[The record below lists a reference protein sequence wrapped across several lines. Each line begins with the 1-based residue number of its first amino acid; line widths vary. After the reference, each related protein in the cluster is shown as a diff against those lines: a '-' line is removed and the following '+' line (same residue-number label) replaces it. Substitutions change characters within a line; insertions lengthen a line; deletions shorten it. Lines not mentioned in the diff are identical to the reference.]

1 MIPEKISEE
10 NNRLSRDK
18 RMYPPFIV
26 KGLASIREEIRI
38 EEATGKSIPYN
49 PTKITDFLQ
58 LIRTT
63 WVISNA
69 EYQERFW
76 VRQEPPMMG
85 DNYMETLETFL
96 SNGEAVLLA
105 NDAGRVSMT
114 AKQREMLQRL
124 YTMVDD
130 FDGDPTVPD
139 DPGYGLNDSAIIA
152 DPKWH
157 KIQAYAKLVYEE
169 ITGDDLDAWEKSRP
183 PREKRPEIKQRDAT
197 PEEIHA
203 EEKKIYPSFLIEQFK
218 RRQHIPETSLEHC
231 LINVYLEIWTI
242 SKQEYQERFW
252 VRKEFP
258 LYDEENCMK
267 TCSRYLCDVITVIHG
282 AEDNKLDVTNKQ
294 CKVLKK
300 LSKMIEDFKKDPN
313 RPNNP
318 GYGINDG
325 EIIAYKKWKE
335 IQWYAKSVYEELTGE
350 KA

>member
-85 DNYMETLETFL
+85 DNYMETLSTFFPHAR
-96 SNGEAVLLA
+96 AVL
-105 NDAGRVSMT
+105 DTSDYTIEMT
-114 AKQREMLQRL
+114 AKQREVLQKL
-124 YTMVDD
+124 YDMIKDFEADD
-130 FDGDPTVPD
+130 EVPD

-197 PEEIHA
+197 TEEVHE

-313 RPNNP
+313 RPNDP

-325 EIIAYKKWKE
+325 ELIECKQWQE
-335 IQWYAKSVYEELTGE
+335 IRDYAKLVYEVIT
-350 KA
+350 KP

>member
-1 MIPEKISEE
+1 MIPKPKKMTESQKRDTIEFYPHFISEKIIEL
-10 NNRLSRDK
+10 NT
-18 RMYPPFIV
+18 YP
-26 KGLASIREEIRI
+26 EINDQ
-38 EEATGKSIPYN
+38 PN
-49 PTKITDFLQ
+49 TKITDFYPLCTE
-58 LIRTT
+58 I
-63 WVISNA
+63 WKISNA
-69 EYQERFW
+69 EYQERYW

-85 DNYMETLETFL
+85 DNYMETIGEFVSST
-96 SNGEAVLLA
+96 EAVLDTSDYA
-105 NDAGRVSMT
+105 VEMT
-114 AKQREMLQRL
+114 TTQNKMLQRL
-124 YTMVDD
+124 YTMIDEFEDD
-130 FDGDPTVPD
+130 PSTPS

-183 PREKRPEIKQRDAT
+183 PRAKRPKIDQRDAT
-197 PEEIHA
+197 TEEIHA
-203 EEKKIYPSFLIEQFK
+203 EEKKIYPAFLIEQFK
-218 RRQHIPETSLEHC
+218 SRQDIPETSLEHF
-231 LINVYLEIWTI
+231 LINVYLEVWTI

-267 TCSRYLCDVITVIHG
+267 TCSRYLCDVLTVIYG
-282 AEDNKLDVTNKQ
+282 IENDKIDGTMEQ
-294 CKVLKK
+294 CKILKN

-313 RPNNP
+313 RPNDP

-335 IQWYAKSVYEELTGE
+335 IQWYAKSVYEGLTGE